1 MKKYLIIGLGN
12 PGSEYIQTRHNI
24 GFNVLDSWAIQSD
37 LSFESARYGDVF
49 RFKIKG
55 RAVILLKPNTFMNLS
70 GKAVRYWIQQE
81 NIPFTNVVIV
91 LDDLALPLGEIRLK
105 LKGSDGGHNGLKS
118 IQETLGR
125 QDYARLRFG
134 IGNNFSKGQQT
145 DFVLGK
151 WQAAELNNV
160 TLGIKNSLKLLE
172 TFVLSGAQIA
182 MNEYLSLIH
191 I

>member
-12 PGSEYIQTRHNI
+12 PGAEYTQTRHNI
-24 GFNVLDSWAIQSD
+24 GFNVLDSWAMKSD
-37 LSFESARYGDVF
+37 SSFESVRHGDIF

-70 GKAVRYWIQQE
+70 GKAVRYWVHQE
-81 NIPFTNVVIV
+81 NIPFKNVVIV

-118 IQETLGR
+118 IQEALGR

-134 IGNNFSKGQQT
+134 IGNDFSKGQQT
-145 DFVLGK
+145 DFVLGNWGK
-151 WQAAELNNV
+151 DELNNV

-182 MNEYLSLIH
+182 MNQYNQ
-191 I
+191 

>member
-12 PGSEYIQTRHNI
+12 PGTEYSQTRHNI
-24 GFNVLDSWAIQSD
+24 GFNVLDSWAVKSD
-37 LSFESARYGDVF
+37 SSFESARYGDVF
-49 RFKIKG
+49 KFKIKG
-55 RAVILLKPNTFMNLS
+55 RTIILLKPSTFMNLS
-70 GKAVRYWIQQE
+70 GKAVRYWIEQE
-81 NIPFTNVVIV
+81 NIPFENIVVV
-91 LDDLALPLGEIRLK
+91 LDDIALPLGEIRLK
-105 LKGSDGGHNGLKS
+105 PKGSDGGHNGLKS

-145 DFVLGK
+145 QFVLGK
-151 WQAAELNNV
+151 WEMDELNNV

-182 MNEYLSLIH
+182 MNEYNQ
-191 I
+191 

>member
-1 MKKYLIIGLGN
+1 MADYTL
-12 PGSEYIQTRHNI
+12 SWHNI
-24 GFNVLDSWAIQSD
+24 GFNVLDSWAMKSD
-37 LSFESARYGDVF
+37 SSFESVRHGDIF

-70 GKAVRYWIQQE
+70 GKAVRYWVHQE
-81 NIPFTNVVIV
+81 NIPFKNVVIV

-118 IQETLGR
+118 IQEALGR

-134 IGNNFSKGQQT
+134 IGNDFSKGQQT

-151 WQAAELNNV
+151 WGKDELNNV

-182 MNEYLSLIH
+182 MNQH
-191 I
+191 NQ

>member
-12 PGSEYIQTRHNI
+12 PGSEYTQTRHNI
-24 GFNVLDSWAIQSD
+24 GFNVLDSWAIKAD

-105 LKGSDGGHNGLKS
+105 LKGSDGGHKGLKS
-118 IQETLGR
+118 IQ
-125 QDYARLRFG
+125 
-134 IGNNFSKGQQT
+134 
-145 DFVLGK
+145 
-151 WQAAELNNV
+151 
-160 TLGIKNSLKLLE
+160 
-172 TFVLSGAQIA
+172 
-182 MNEYLSLIH
+182 
-191 I
+191 

>member
-12 PGSEYIQTRHNI
+12 PGAEYTQTRHNI
-24 GFNVLDSWAIQSD
+24 GFNVLDSWAMKSD
-37 LSFESARYGDVF
+37 SSFESVRHGDIF

-70 GKAVRYWIQQE
+70 GKAVRYWVHQE
-81 NIPFTNVVIV
+81 NIPFKNVVIV

-118 IQETLGR
+118 IQEALGR

-134 IGNNFSKGQQT
+134 IGNDFSKGQQT
-145 DFVLGK
+145 DFVLGNWGK
-151 WQAAELNNV
+151 DEFNNV
-160 TLGIKNSLKLLE
+160 TLGIKTSLKLLE

-182 MNEYLSLIH
+182 MNQYNQ
-191 I
+191 